1 MCDCLLSG
9 CGAEICYIIIIGGVS
24 LFLIIPTYVVLVSVI
39 YILLK
44 TVQKAIKLITEL
56 KAQPKAQEQE
66 QQKSHSG
73 RQKEEQKKEQKLSD
87 HVVGIVVILY
97 RKYKRFKAIYKA
109 IWTWFMNLKRI
120 VLADVLI
127 YTKCA
132 CIWLPIL
139 LNHTFPHANFIYSL
153 IWVI

>member
-9 CGAEICYIIIIGGVS
+9 CGAEISYIIIIGGVS

-73 RQKEEQKKEQKLSD
+73 RQKKEQKLSD

-109 IWTWFMNLKRI
+109 IWT
-120 VLADVLI
+120 
-127 YTKCA
+127 
-132 CIWLPIL
+132 
-139 LNHTFPHANFIYSL
+139 
-153 IWVI
+153 